1 MLKQGK
7 EFYSQNY
14 LFGEDNA
21 MIKDTNK
28 TAAEQAPGEDRLIL
42 AATAMRANK
51 MLLHAKGNEQ
61 SEKKQSRSFR

>member
-1 MLKQGK
+1 MLKQGN

-28 TAAEQAPGEDRLIL
+28 TAAEQAPGEDRLKL

-51 MLLHAKGNEQ
+51 MLHAKGNEQ